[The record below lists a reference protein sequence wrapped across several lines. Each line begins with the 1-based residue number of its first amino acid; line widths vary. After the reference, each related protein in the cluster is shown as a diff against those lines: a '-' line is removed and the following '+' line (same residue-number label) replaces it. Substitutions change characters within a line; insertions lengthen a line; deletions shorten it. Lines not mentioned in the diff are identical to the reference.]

1 MWSLCEGTSKPG
13 VCFQMMSSISF
24 RRNHIFRAGELWQN
38 FSITFTNIYH
48 FVYLKK
54 ESLVDELDARG
65 INTDR
70 MNRSEMQG
78 FFCYHGIQRPPALLT
93 ENVDDISFLS
103 SYEILA

>member
-1 MWSLCEGTSKPG
+1 M
-13 VCFQMMSSISF
+13 
-24 RRNHIFRAGELWQN
+24 
-38 FSITFTNIYH
+38 
-48 FVYLKK
+48 KK
-54 ESLVDELDARG
+54 ESLMDELDARG

-103 SYEILA
+103 SYEILAWEPLHDITNVVQNIINE